1 MSSACTSFNRLR
13 RLTTVFLLFGLAHAG
28 LSQSLPNDWEHA
40 SWMVFNP
47 NEDTLRNA
55 WSGGL
60 TAPQWSPIDADLD
73 GDDDLFAFDRDG
85 RRLLMFERTE
95 DASAPWRLRWDWTEA
110 WPELVDWCL
119 LRDYNCDGKPD
130 IFTSHQKLTR
140 RLRPFCYTP
149 CEKSRLIL
157 R

>member
-1 MSSACTSFNRLR
+1 MRSTCT
-13 RLTTVFLLFGLAHAG
+13 FLKGCWKLNTAVLLLGLAQAG
-28 LSQSLPNDWEHA
+28 LSQTLPNDWEHA
-40 SWMVFNP
+40 SWTVFNQ

-55 WSGGL
+55 WAGGL

-85 RRLLMFERTE
+85 RRLLMLERTE
-95 DASAPWRLRWDWTEA
+95 DLSTPWRLRWDWTEG

-130 IFTSHQKLTR
+130 IFTSFQKR
-140 RLRPFCYTP
+140 IP
-149 CEKSRLIL
+149 
-157 R
+157 